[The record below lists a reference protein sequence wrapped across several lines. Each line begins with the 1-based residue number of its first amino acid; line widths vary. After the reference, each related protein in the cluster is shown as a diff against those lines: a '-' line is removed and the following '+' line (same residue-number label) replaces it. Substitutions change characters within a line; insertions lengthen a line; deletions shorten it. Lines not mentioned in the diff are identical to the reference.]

1 MSVRSIRAMSKLFD
15 SRRRTRVLTV
25 TLGLLASITLT
36 ACAVGPTYAP
46 PTVTITTAWQAPLPH
61 DGNVAALAGWWS
73 RWNDATLVAL
83 IEAAQAS
90 NPTLD
95 QAAARIAQ
103 ARAGQTIAGASGLPN
118 VSGTASANRGNLAG
132 QSLGLGALTS
142 VSASAQAAWEIDLFG
157 ASRRG
162 REAAS
167 ARFGARTLDWHQA
180 RVSLAADV
188 ASTYAN
194 LRVNEALAVGYERDA
209 ASRKETARLTGLKTD
224 AGFEAPANAALAR
237 ASASEAA
244 SRLTAQRAEVD
255 LGVKALVALTGLNEP
270 LLRNMLAAGRAQL
283 PELATGSALNID
295 SVPATVLAQRPDLA
309 ASERELAALTAEIGA
324 AEADRYPKISLTGSV
339 GYSIARIAGS
349 SVGTTTWG
357 FGPSIDIP
365 LFDAGRRSAVV
376 EQTRARYDEALA
388 GYKATATRAVREVE
402 EALTQLQS
410 AKLRAPDLQA
420 SLAGYQA
427 FERAALAR
435 LSAGAGSVL
444 ELEDARRAVLAAQVA
459 VIAIERERLAASI
472 SLYRAAG
479 GGWQSTQIQN
489 TAIAPTQVS
498 EKK

>member
-1 MSVRSIRAMSKLFD
+1 MNLLMTK
-15 SRRRTRVLTV
+15 SRRPA
-25 TLGLLASITLT
+25 LGLSLTLIASLLLS

-46 PTVTITTAWQAPLPH
+46 PVVTTTAAWQAPVPH
-61 DGNVAALAGWWS
+61 DGDMATLTDWWL
-73 RWNDATLVAL
+73 RWNDATLVGL

-90 NPTLD
+90 SPTLD

-103 ARAGQTIAGASGLPN
+103 ARAGQAIAGASALP
-118 VSGTASANRGNLAG
+118 VATGSASASRGNLVG

-142 VSASAQAAWEIDLFG
+142 VSASLQSSWELDLFG
-157 ASRRG
+157 ANRRG
-162 REAAS
+162 REAAA
-167 ARFGARTLDWHQA
+167 ARSGARTLDWHQA

-188 ASTYAN
+188 AATYAN
-194 LRVNEALAVGYERDA
+194 LRVSEALVVGFERDA
-209 ASRKETARLTGLKTD
+209 ASRKETSRLTGLKTD

-244 SRLTAQRAEVD
+244 ARLTAQRAEVD
-255 LGVKALVALTGLNEP
+255 LGVKALVALTGLNETV
-270 LLRNMLAAGRAQL
+270 LRNTLAVGRAQL
-283 PELATGSALNID
+283 PTGANLSIER
-295 SVPATVLAQRPDLA
+295 VPAAVLAQRPDLA
-309 ASERELAALTAEIGA
+309 GSERELAALTAEIGA

-339 GYSIARIAGS
+339 GYSLARIAGS
-349 SVGTTTWG
+349 TAGTTTWG

-376 EQTRARYDEALA
+376 EQAKARYDESLA
-388 GYKATATRAVREVE
+388 GYKSVAIRAVREVE

-427 FERAALAR
+427 FEKAAQAR

-444 ELEDARRAVLAAQVA
+444 ELEEARRSVLAAQVA
-459 VIAIERERLAASI
+459 VLAMERERLAASI

-479 GGWQSTQIQN
+479 GGWDQN
-489 TAIAPTQVS
+489 TAITPTQVS

>member
-1 MSVRSIRAMSKLFD
+1 MSKLFD
-15 SRRRTRVLTV
+15 SRRRSRPVAATF
-25 TLGLLASITLT
+25 GLLASITLT

-46 PTVTITTAWQAPLPH
+46 PAVTTTTAWRSPLPH

-73 RWNDATLVAL
+73 RWNDAALVAL

-90 NPTLD
+90 NPTLE

-103 ARAGQTIAGASGLPN
+103 GRAGQTIAGASGLPN
-118 VSGTASANRGNLAG
+118 VSGTASASRGNLAG
-132 QSLGLGALTS
+132 QSLGLGTLTS

-157 ASRRG
+157 ANRRG

-188 ASTYAN
+188 AATYAN

-209 ASRKETARLTGLKTD
+209 ASRKETSRLTGLKTD

-237 ASASEAA
+237 ASASEATA
-244 SRLTAQRAEVD
+244 RLTAQRAEVD
-255 LGVKALVALTGLNEP
+255 LGVKALVALTGLDEP
-270 LLRNMLAAGRAQL
+270 VLRNMLAAGRAQL
-283 PELATGSALNID
+283 PTGSALNID

-309 ASERELAALTAEIGA
+309 ASERELAALTADIGA

-349 SVGTTTWG
+349 SAGTTTWG

-365 LFDAGRRSAVV
+365 LFDAGRRSAVA
-376 EQTRARYDEALA
+376 EQTRARYDESLA
-388 GYKATATRAVREVE
+388 GYKATVTRAVREVE

-410 AKLRAPDLQA
+410 AKLRAPDLRA

-427 FERAALAR
+427 FERAAQAR
-435 LSAGAGSVL
+435 LSVGAGSVL

-459 VIAIERERLAASI
+459 VLAVERERLIASI

-479 GGWQSTQIQN
+479 GGWDQPQAYTQK
-489 TAIAPTQVS
+489 QVS
-498 EKK
+498 EKN